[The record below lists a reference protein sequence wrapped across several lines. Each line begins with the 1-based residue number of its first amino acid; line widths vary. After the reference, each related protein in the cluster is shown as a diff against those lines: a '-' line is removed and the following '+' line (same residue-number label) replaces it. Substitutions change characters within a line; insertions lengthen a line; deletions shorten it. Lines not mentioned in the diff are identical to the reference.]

1 MENPTLVFLGQIQNN
16 LEYVDYELIYKSIV
30 EMSDK
35 IIPTAILRKG
45 WYIDRVRI
53 NRGNEIFNKIED
65 VSYIHDNDVLNNHV
79 NFGRANIPKQ
89 AVFYGSILSPKIRV
103 PRAVAYFETSS
114 VLKELE
120 IHENIEEI
128 FTLSLWEILE
138 DIEVMEMIFSDDAL
152 LKSEYAQTSFKK
164 QVERFIHLP
173 IADHYMKQ
181 GKFFSNQFARKD
193 IGKNEEFKYKIS
205 AAYSNYVWDKTN
217 FKGVTYPSVASE
229 YLGQNIALL
238 PEVVDSCLE
247 LKKVAMFKFE
257 RKLGKNLPID
267 STKLATDLGIDKRN
281 FNWFEYIGK
290 DEQQK
295 NKL

>member
-103 PRAVAYFETSS
+103 SRAVAYFETSS

-128 FTLSLWEILE
+128 FTLSLWEI
-138 DIEVMEMIFSDDAL
+138 FGR
-152 LKSEYAQTSFKK
+152 Y
-164 QVERFIHLP
+164 
-173 IADHYMKQ
+173 
-181 GKFFSNQFARKD
+181 
-193 IGKNEEFKYKIS
+193 
-205 AAYSNYVWDKTN
+205 
-217 FKGVTYPSVASE
+217 
-229 YLGQNIALL
+229 
-238 PEVVDSCLE
+238 
-247 LKKVAMFKFE
+247 
-257 RKLGKNLPID
+257 
-267 STKLATDLGIDKRN
+267 
-281 FNWFEYIGK
+281 
-290 DEQQK
+290 
-295 NKL
+295 